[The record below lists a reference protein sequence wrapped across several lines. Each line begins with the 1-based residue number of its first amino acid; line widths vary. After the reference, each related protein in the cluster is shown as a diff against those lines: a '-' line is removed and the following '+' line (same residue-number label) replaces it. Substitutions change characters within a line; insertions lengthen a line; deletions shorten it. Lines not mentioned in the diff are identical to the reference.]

1 MTTLAAALNDLLN
14 NRELELHEAI
24 EHHFTPDYQQRTNGN
39 WDDLTRFAAHM
50 SHLRSIVESARVTVL
65 NELVDGQ
72 HYAER
77 HLVEI
82 VKRDGDMVT
91 QEIYAFGEI
100 AHDGRFSRIEEMTL
114 MVSGAEAD
122 RDIGT
127 AR

>member
-14 NRELELHEAI
+14 NRELELHGAI
-24 EHHFTPDYQQRTNGN
+24 ERHFTPNYRQRTNGN
-39 WDDLTRFAAHM
+39 WNDHARFAAHM

-82 VKRDGDMVT
+82 VKKDGDTVT
-91 QEIYAFGEI
+91 QEVYAFGEI
-100 AHDGRFSRIEEMTL
+100 APDGRFSRIEETTL
-114 MVSGAEAD
+114 MLSGSETD